1 MIRTDSREPHE
12 LRPVTITRDY
22 IPHAEGSVLMELG
35 QTKVICTVTYE
46 ENVPNFL
53 KGSGS
58 GWVTAEYSMLPRSTV
73 ERSKREAVVGHQG
86 GRTMEIQR
94 LIGRSLRAATDM
106 TAFPERTFWVDCD
119 VIQADGGTRTASIT
133 GAYVALRDAFSTL
146 IEEGEISRDP
156 ATGFLAAVSAG
167 VVSGIPCLDLC
178 FEEDVHA
185 DVDLNLVA
193 TEDGHVIEIQGTSE
207 KKPLARADL
216 DTLIDL
222 GLAGITDLIGHQKA
236 ALGL

>member
-1 MIRTDSREPHE
+1 
-12 LRPVTITRDY
+12 
-22 IPHAEGSVLMELG
+22 
-35 QTKVICTVTYE
+35 
-46 ENVPNFL
+46 
-53 KGSGS
+53 
-58 GWVTAEYSMLPRSTV
+58 
-73 ERSKREAVVGHQG
+73 
-86 GRTMEIQR
+86 MEIQR

-146 IEEGEISRDP
+146 IEEGELSRNP
-156 ATGFLAAVSAG
+156 AIGFLAAVSAG

-193 TEDGHVIEIQGTSE
+193 TENGQVIEIQGTSE